1 MILVLLVYPSLA
13 LVVIVALVLIYL
25 TFKFVVRTSTDSLRH
40 DSISRSPINSLF
52 STTL

>member
-13 LVVIVALVLIYL
+13 LVVLVALVMIFFIY
-25 TFKFVVRTSTDSLRH
+25 KFVVRTSTDSLRH
-40 DSISRSPINSLF
+40 DAISRSPINSLF